1 MIRKLKSIEEII
13 PLALRRRHRRI
24 TFEGVMFVILT
35 VLIGIAALNTGTN
48 LLYLILSMMLCL
60 LLLSGVV
67 SSLTLSRLNVQR
79 IAPRQAVANE
89 PLLVHLD
96 IKNKK
101 PIFSSYSLQF
111 TDLGKENE
119 KYGAGYVFHIS
130 PRRTQRIS
138 YYLLFPRRG
147 LYELER
153 IRISSRFP
161 FGLFERSIDIVL
173 PHQVIVYP
181 QIVDVRSLVKGH
193 SIEIGEIESPRKG
206 MGTSLYGLREYTLE
220 DSARL
225 IHWKVSARASEIMV
239 REFEKEE
246 KKRVSIII
254 NNHISDI
261 RSVDQQLREYF
272 ERAII
277 IGASI
282 AKLLLDNGYNV
293 QVITASGKIPFG
305 MGTSHIH
312 RIMRA
317 LALLELTEEPPKVSL
332 TITHPEAESAIIY
345 LQFGNHSTPPLKRE
359 NIEIIDV
366 RQVDVSK
373 LLRKSL
379 TKDTIATENTYL

>member
-67 SSLTLSRLNVQR
+67 SSLTLSGLNVQR

-239 REFEKEE
+239 
-246 KKRVSIII
+246 
-254 NNHISDI
+254 
-261 RSVDQQLREYF
+261 
-272 ERAII
+272 
-277 IGASI
+277 
-282 AKLLLDNGYNV
+282 
-293 QVITASGKIPFG
+293 P
-305 MGTSHIH
+305 
-312 RIMRA
+312 
-317 LALLELTEEPPKVSL
+317 
-332 TITHPEAESAIIY
+332 
-345 LQFGNHSTPPLKRE
+345 
-359 NIEIIDV
+359 
-366 RQVDVSK
+366 
-373 LLRKSL
+373 
-379 TKDTIATENTYL
+379 